1 MIIRKAVR
9 GDLPAIND
17 ILNEAIRNTTANWSY
32 EEQSMEAA
40 QEWFDAHSAPN
51 RPLLVAEED
60 GEIVGYGCLSAFRE
74 KDGYW
79 PVVEN
84 SVYVHRDHRGRG
96 VGTMLMKRLIAMG
109 REAGL
114 RVITAWV
121 DAENQGSIAFHENL
135 GFKRAGE
142 MAGIGEKF
150 GRRLGVTILTLDLE
164 EGDGR

>member
-9 GDLPAIND
+9 DDLPDIND

-32 EEQSMEAA
+32 HERSMEDARV
-40 QEWFDAHSAPN
+40 WFDAHGAPG

-60 GEIVGYGCLSAFRE
+60 GRIVGYGCLSAFRG

-79 PVVEN
+79 PVAEN
-84 SVYVHRDHRGRG
+84 SVYIHRDYRGRG
-96 VGTMLMKRLIAMG
+96 VGRLLMELLIDLA

-121 DAENQGSIAFHENL
+121 DADNQDSIAFHERL
-135 GFKRAGE
+135 GFKKVGT

-150 GRRLGVTILTLDLE
+150 GRRLGVTILDLNLE
-164 EGDGR
+164 KRNVL

>member
-1 MIIRKAVR
+1 
-9 GDLPAIND
+9 
-17 ILNEAIRNTTANWSY
+17 
-32 EEQSMEAA
+32 
-40 QEWFDAHSAPN
+40 
-51 RPLLVAEED
+51 
-60 GEIVGYGCLSAFRE
+60 
-74 KDGYW
+74 
-79 PVVEN
+79 
-84 SVYVHRDHRGRG
+84 
-96 VGTMLMKRLIAMG
+96 MLMKRLIAMG